1 MNEVLDKENIV
12 VENMIYE
19 IRGKQVMLDRDLAF
33 LYNVE
38 TRVLIQKVKRNAE
51 RFPEEFCFQMSE
63 IEFKYW
69 KSQIVMSD
77 NDKLGLRRPPYVFTE
92 PGVAMLSAILKSN
105 IAVKTSIKIM
115 NAFVTMRHYIS
126 SNLLEQKYINN
137 QVMKNTEDIKLLQ
150 ESLKKFDE
158 KRKVN
163 EIYFNGQIYD
173 AYSKIIDIFK
183 TTKNELIV
191 IDSYSDKTFL
201 DMIKDLKCNVVL
213 ITKKKSK
220 ITSLD
225 IEKYN
230 SEYHNLTIYYN
241 ETFHD
246 RYFILDKEIIYHS
259 GTSINHAGSKTFSI
273 NILEDTSVKNAIIDN
288 NNNIITN
295 KIGDNK

>member
-1 MNEVLDKENIV
+1 
-12 VENMIYE
+12 
-19 IRGKQVMLDRDLAF
+19 
-33 LYNVE
+33 
-38 TRVLIQKVKRNAE
+38 
-51 RFPEEFCFQMSE
+51 
-63 IEFKYW
+63 
-69 KSQIVMSD
+69 
-77 NDKLGLRRPPYVFTE
+77 
-92 PGVAMLSAILKSN
+92 
-105 IAVKTSIKIM
+105 
-115 NAFVTMRHYIS
+115 
-126 SNLLEQKYINN
+126 
-137 QVMKNTEDIKLLQ
+137 MKNTEDIKLLQ

-201 DMIKDLKCNVVL
+201 DMIKDLKCNVIL
-213 ITKKKSK
+213 ITKKKRK

>member
-115 NAFVTMRHYIS
+115 NYFVTMRHYIS

-288 NNNIITN
+288 INNIITN
-295 KIGDNK
+295 KN